1 MSEETTTNTDTDYR
15 SEVPVESETPG
26 NDASMTTEAMAGLQE
41 TNTDPNATDLQ
52 KQLAHERAMF
62 ERYVQEQGEKIP
74 GNFKSAGEWF
84 DSLKNAQGQYT
95 KGQQEIADLK
105 KQYEMSGNTNNPDY
119 VEPTSAT
126 EAMVSDTPEI
136 ASSEDLLNELRI
148 PDSDAKKEES
158 KTEIDSNAR
167 VSEADYSRWS
177 SEIASTGNLSQE
189 SREELKIKTGF
200 TDGMVNDY
208 LSAHQAKRRQ
218 AFTEASDLVGG
229 GEKLSK
235 ILRWAANNFDGD
247 KLASLQSGLA
257 SPNSELTLRGLAA
270 AYEQANPNNEPARSA
285 KAVTPQQAGAS
296 RELPGY
302 KSMAEYRMD
311 MSNPRF
317 ARDDKFR
324 NAVEMRAARTDWRRL
339 Q

>member
-1 MSEETTTNTDTDYR
+1 MSEETTTDTDYR
-15 SEVPVESETPG
+15 TEVPVESETPG

-41 TNTDPNATDLQ
+41 VNINPEATDIQ

-95 KGQQEIADLK
+95 QGQQEIAELK

-126 EAMVSDTPEI
+126 EAMVSGTPEV

-148 PDSDAKKEES
+148 PDPENKNQE
-158 KTEIDSNAR
+158 TEVTSNAR
-167 VSEADYSRWS
+167 VSEADYTKWS
-177 SEIASTGNLSQE
+177 SEIASTGALSQE

-200 TDGMVNDY
+200 TDAMVNDY
-208 LSAHQAKRRQ
+208 LTAHQAKRRQ
-218 AFTEASDLVGG
+218 AFAEASELVGG
-229 GEKLSK
+229 GDKLSK

-270 AYEQANPNNEPARSA
+270 AYEQANPNKEPARPTN
-285 KAVTPQQAGAS
+285 AVTPQQAGAS

-324 NAVEMRAARTDWRRL
+324 NAVEMRAARTDWRKL